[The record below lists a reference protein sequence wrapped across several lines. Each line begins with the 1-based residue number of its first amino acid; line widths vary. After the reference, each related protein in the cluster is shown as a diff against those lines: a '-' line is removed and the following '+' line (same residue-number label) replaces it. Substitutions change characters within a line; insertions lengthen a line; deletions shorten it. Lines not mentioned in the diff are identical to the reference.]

1 MTATTVF
8 VRGEPASEA
17 VGLVVG
23 SILLLF
29 GLAQIFMVIRHWH
42 WMQKSRW
49 WKGAWRLRPGSRGI
63 PMGRLGHSYV
73 GTTWV
78 IVGTFVIAGSQKNL
92 AHRHERLHRHRL
104 RVVVDC
110 WRRSLS
116 SRLLPSS
123 RQTGRIG
130 LSVKSTKRDAIW
142 QRSSRCV
149 AGMKSRRYG
158 KNVIQ
163 SFSWPNRA

>member
-8 VRGEPASEA
+8 VRSEPASEA

-78 IVGTFVIAGSQKNL
+78 IVGTFVIAGSQKIWPIDMRDYIAIAIGFVL
-92 AHRHERLHRHRL
+92 WSIVGVVLFLRDYFRHL
-104 RVVVDC
+104 DK
-110 WRRSLS
+110 
-116 SRLLPSS
+116 
-123 RQTGRIG
+123 QDG
-130 LSVKSTKRDAIW
+130 
-142 QRSSRCV
+142 
-149 AGMKSRRYG
+149 
-158 KNVIQ
+158 
-163 SFSWPNRA
+163 

>member
-78 IVGTFVIAGSQKNL
+78 IVGTFVIAGSQKIWPIDMRDYIAIGFVL
-92 AHRHERLHRHRL
+92 WSIVGVVLFLRDYFRHL
-104 RVVVDC
+104 DK
-110 WRRSLS
+110 
-116 SRLLPSS
+116 
-123 RQTGRIG
+123 QDG
-130 LSVKSTKRDAIW
+130 
-142 QRSSRCV
+142 
-149 AGMKSRRYG
+149 
-158 KNVIQ
+158 
-163 SFSWPNRA
+163 